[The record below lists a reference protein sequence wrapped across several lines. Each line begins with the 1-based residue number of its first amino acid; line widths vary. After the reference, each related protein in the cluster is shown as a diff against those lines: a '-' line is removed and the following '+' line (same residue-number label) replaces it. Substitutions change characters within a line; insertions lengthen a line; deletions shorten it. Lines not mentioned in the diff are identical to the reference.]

1 MRRFTTNA
9 TIFLQVVTSRDTNES
24 DKDSS
29 TDTSES
35 GKQQRFACPPLD
47 FGSCFEIVATFLH
60 FLLYLKRIFKTP
72 FRELS
77 ILYVFKKETG
87 LYFASRFPF

>member
-35 GKQQRFACPPLD
+35 GKQQRFACPPL
-47 FGSCFEIVATFLH
+47 ILVAVSRLLQH
-60 FLLYLKRIFKTP
+60 FYIF
-72 FRELS
+72 FY
-77 ILYVFKKETG
+77 I
-87 LYFASRFPF
+87 